1 MNGAS
6 SSTKHSHSPTI
17 GCVLSHYGAHLMQ
30 LVSICVQVSHQW
42 KMSLEEV
49 EVSEFAGS
57 LVTERMDS
65 MIYPS
70 VQEHQPALP

>member
-1 MNGAS
+1 
-6 SSTKHSHSPTI
+6 
-17 GCVLSHYGAHLMQ
+17 MQ

-49 EVSEFAGS
+49 EVSEFSGS